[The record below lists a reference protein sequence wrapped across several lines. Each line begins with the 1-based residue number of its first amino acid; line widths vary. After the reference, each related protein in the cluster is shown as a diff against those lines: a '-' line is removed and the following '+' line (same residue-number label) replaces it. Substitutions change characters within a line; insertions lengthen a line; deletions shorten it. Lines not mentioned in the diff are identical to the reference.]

1 MKKLVALLLALPLPF
16 GLVALAEQPGA
27 QTASSDRARARPHRG
42 SRRSQVADLSYCS

>member
-27 QTASSDRARARPHRG
+27 QTASSTVRAHGRIAE
-42 SRRSQVADLSYCS
+42 AAAAK